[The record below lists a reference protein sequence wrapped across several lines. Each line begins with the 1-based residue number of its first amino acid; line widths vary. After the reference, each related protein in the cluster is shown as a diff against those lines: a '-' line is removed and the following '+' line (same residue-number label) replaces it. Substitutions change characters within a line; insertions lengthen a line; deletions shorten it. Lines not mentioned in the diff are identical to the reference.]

1 MKSLYNEYL
10 TGIEREAAII
20 VAESDAQFARLN
32 VLMETVDATL
42 EANKLV
48 AEAKVFAEN
57 GTYDDLT
64 MLYTEAE
71 NEAAQKKKG
80 IIATILGAIGSLF
93 ARIGKFLNE
102 KFGKNLENMSG
113 VPAEVQVSSE
123 VAKKQNIIQR
133 AWNVLKS
140 PVEMLKN
147 ENASGIDIAKAWAG
161 ITAEFATVAGG
172 TAATV
177 MVVKKREEIFN
188 WLKGVGSIRSNVQNA
203 ISSLTQKLKKDSTN
217 EQNAE
222 ASAPKSS
229 FFEWLKGTAGKA
241 ILDALEFLGGKIVE
255 WIGQLG
261 SLLGLSKNEAKK
273 VADNAVKGKKPSKK
287 EMRAKGEE
295 LANNPP
301 SPKDT
306 RNPEMDD
313 RDSNGYEIESVSIFG
328 VEIDDEIFTESE
340 ISEEELNE
348 LSELFSEL

>member
-1 MKSLYNEYL
+1 MRDLYNEYL
-10 TGIEREAAII
+10 TGAEREAAII
-20 VAESDAQFARLN
+20 VAESDAQFAKLN

-42 EANKLV
+42 EANKLA

-71 NEAAQKKKG
+71 QEAAQKKQG

-93 ARIGKFLNE
+93 EKIGKFFSE
-102 KFGKNLENMSG
+102 KFGKNLENMNN
-113 VPAEVQVSSE
+113 VPAEVKMSSE
-123 VAKKQNIIQR
+123 VEKKQTIIQK

-161 ITAEFATVAGG
+161 ITAEFAAVAGG

-177 MVVKKREEIFN
+177 MVVKKREDISN
-188 WLKGVGSIRSNVQNA
+188 WLKGVGGIRSSVQNA
-203 ISSLTQKLKKDSTN
+203 INTLTKKLKKDPVA

-222 ASAPKSS
+222 AAEPKTP

-241 ILDALEFLGGKIVE
+241 VLDALKFLGSKIME

-261 SLLGLSKNEAKK
+261 SLLGLSKKEAKA
-273 VADNAVKGKKPSKK
+273 VADSNVNKQQPAENAAP
-287 EMRAKGEE
+287 EE
-295 LANNPP
+295 
-301 SPKDT
+301 KT
-306 RNPEMDD
+306 EK
-313 RDSNGYEIESVSIFG
+313 ESVSIFG
-328 VEIDDEIFTESE
+328 VEVDETFMESE
-340 ISEEELNE
+340 MSDEEFNE
-348 LSELFSEL
+348 LTELFEEI